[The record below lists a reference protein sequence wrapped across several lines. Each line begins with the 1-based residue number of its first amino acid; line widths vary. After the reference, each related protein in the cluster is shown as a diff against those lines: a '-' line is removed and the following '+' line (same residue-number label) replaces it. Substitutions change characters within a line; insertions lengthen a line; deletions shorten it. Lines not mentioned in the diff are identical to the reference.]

1 MHGKSKLAERK
12 LCVNVNQREKM
23 FHFFLLTCFALRKLG
38 YEIVPCVLQI
48 CKELKVNIF
57 WQKGLYH
64 WITNSEYFNL
74 KQKEDKKKEDFHSK
88 NENFSIIFYSCRKYR
103 LYVVYHFF
111 HMFKDF
117 RHKTN
122 F

>member
-74 KQKEDKKKEDFHSK
+74 KQKEDKKKKIFIPRMRISQLFFTVVVSTDYMLFITFFICLRTSVIK
-88 NENFSIIFYSCRKYR
+88 PNF
-103 LYVVYHFF
+103 
-111 HMFKDF
+111 
-117 RHKTN
+117 
-122 F
+122 